1 MIVDRHPDQIAH
13 LAGLQKHRTKTSK
26 LTQFLAGTTTHD
38 IATGEL
44 QYDGLLGVGLT
55 RVDAIKRIEYNNS
68 RRESRERRRA
78 EGSLG
83 AYGKI
88 LEETDNAAT
97 K

>member
-1 MIVDRHPDQIAH
+1 
-13 LAGLQKHRTKTSK
+13 
-26 LTQFLAGTTTHD
+26 LTQFLAGTTTRD

-44 QYDGLLGVGLT
+44 QYDGLLGAGLT
-55 RVDAIKRIEYNNS
+55 RIDTIQRIEYSNRS
-68 RRESRERRRA
+68 RESRERRRA
-78 EGSLG
+78 EGALE